1 MPGVAQGAK
10 DTEVNP
16 SGKPG
21 ASPHGVYL
29 PVGVGGRQETIQG
42 LDKIPLV
49 VMRVQ
54 KQANMACAGNE
65 GRSGTEEGGWLEK
78 ECPGDTEVEVSQVR
92 RIQQCK
98 EPEEKCSGRKE
109 PRVKRCPG
117 RHTLYNVEEMA
128 LNRALIHL
136 PSAF

>member
-1 MPGVAQGAK
+1 MPRVVQGAK
-10 DTEVNP
+10 DTKVNL

-21 ASPHGVYL
+21 ASSHGVYL
-29 PVGVGGRQETIQG
+29 PVGAGGRQKTIQG

-65 GRSGTEEGGWLEK
+65 GRSGTEGGWLQK

-98 EPEEKCSGRKE
+98 EPEEKCFRWKE
-109 PRVKRCPG
+109 PRVKRCPVKA
-117 RHTLYNVEEMA
+117 NV
-128 LNRALIHL
+128 IQC
-136 PSAF
+136 

>member
-1 MPGVAQGAK
+1 
-10 DTEVNP
+10 
-16 SGKPG
+16 
-21 ASPHGVYL
+21 
-29 PVGVGGRQETIQG
+29 
-42 LDKIPLV
+42 
-49 VMRVQ
+49 MRVQ

-109 PRVKRCPG
+109 PRVKRCPVKA
-117 RHTLYNVEEMA
+117 NV
-128 LNRALIHL
+128 IQC
-136 PSAF
+136 